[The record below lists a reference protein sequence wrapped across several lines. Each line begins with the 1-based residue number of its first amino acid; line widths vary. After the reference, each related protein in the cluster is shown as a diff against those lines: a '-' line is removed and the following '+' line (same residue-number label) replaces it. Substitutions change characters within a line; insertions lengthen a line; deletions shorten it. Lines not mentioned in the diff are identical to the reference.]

1 VELDFPGTAT
11 DAVDYTAAIEAAI
24 AAATGSG
31 ISYNSSTN
39 VLTFTAGGATSLSF
53 TLTAVN
59 DDLLDSG
66 ETIQVHLATQRSS
79 EGNVGITDAPGH
91 RTISDLD
98 QSLNFSVSV
107 DDEGAESAGNGR
119 WHQRRE
125 HRRRTPRP
133 SR

>member
-39 VLTFTAGGATSLSF
+39 VLTFTAAGRP
-53 TLTAVN
+53 
-59 DDLLDSG
+59 
-66 ETIQVHLATQRSS
+66 RS
-79 EGNVGITDAPGH
+79 A
-91 RTISDLD
+91 
-98 QSLNFSVSV
+98 
-107 DDEGAESAGNGR
+107 
-119 WHQRRE
+119 
-125 HRRRTPRP
+125 